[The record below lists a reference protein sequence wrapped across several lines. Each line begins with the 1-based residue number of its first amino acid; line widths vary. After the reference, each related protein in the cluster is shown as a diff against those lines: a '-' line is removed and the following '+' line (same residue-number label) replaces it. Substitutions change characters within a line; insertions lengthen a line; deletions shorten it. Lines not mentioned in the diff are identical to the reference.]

1 MEIPNLKKVCA
12 LAIAG
17 LFIGAAATAQAIPY
31 VGTLST
37 AGAVDVNNA
46 VGEVA
51 GTEAAGGD
59 GTLQNWTGF
68 DWHSNGAGQVNG
80 FNLGGGG
87 HSVGDTDSFTL
98 TTQFFAGTLLSSTT
112 TPDLRVAAPGPG
124 VGTYEYTAIGQLLE
138 TATVSSVNGLGE
150 VTGLNIVTNAGG
162 FFNIYFDI
170 SPDANPVAGTGFAD
184 GTPIISGVFT
194 GGFSSFAATGP
205 IPTPGVIGSG
215 GGTVFG
221 NVTSVNNTYV
231 NPTMIGT
238 EIGTTLNF
246 PGTTGAFTRP
256 LLINGVA
263 TGANTATDFVLQTD
277 AFQTFTNVPEPGS
290 LALVGLGLIGLGFMS
305 SRNRKQGW
313 IQAAF

>member
-12 LAIAG
+12 LTIAG

-37 AGAVDVNNA
+37 AGAVNVLDA
-46 VGEVA
+46 TGEA
-51 GTEAAGGD
+51 PGTEAAGGD
-59 GTLQNWTGF
+59 GLLQNFTGI
-68 DWHSNGAGQVNG
+68 DWHANGAGQVNG

-87 HSVGDTDSFTL
+87 HAVGETDSFTL
-98 TTQFFAGTLLSSTT
+98 TTQFFAGNIASSTT
-112 TPDLRVAAPGPG
+112 TPDLRVATPGG
-124 VGTYEYTAIGQLLE
+124 NVGTYEYTAVGQLLE
-138 TATVSSVNGLGE
+138 TATVTSVNGAGE

-162 FFNIYFDI
+162 FFNIFFDI
-170 SPDANPVAGTGFAD
+170 SPEANPVLGTGFTD
-184 GTPIISGVFT
+184 GISIISGVFT
-194 GGFSSFAATGP
+194 GGFSAFAASGP
-205 IPTPGVIGSG
+205 IPNPGVIGVG

-221 NVTSVNNTYV
+221 NVTFVNNTYV

-246 PGTTGAFTRP
+246 PGTTGTFTRP
-256 LLINGVA
+256 TFINGVA
-263 TGANTATDFVLQTD
+263 TGANTASDFVLQTD
-277 AFQTFTNVPEPGS
+277 AFQSFTAVPEPGS